1 MSDPSTK
8 DVKNL
13 IERLKNIDV
22 TRVEEDENVKG
33 EALALARKITST
45 LEGPINRA
53 TDLMFRVCAT
63 TACRIVLATYKKTS
77 SKIPLWTHGPPT
89 RPHGRWLPPPS
100 QLVINSCASFT
111 TFK

>member
-1 MSDPSTK
+1 MHGYPVALSKRSDPSTK
-8 DVKNL
+8 DIKNL

-22 TRVEEDENVKG
+22 ARVEEDEDVKG

-63 TACRIVLATYKKTS
+63 SAFRILLATYKIS
-77 SKIPLWTHGPPT
+77 SLTFRLQRALPWT
-89 RPHGRWLPPPS
+89 
-100 QLVINSCASFT
+100 
-111 TFK
+111 

>member
-22 TRVEEDENVKG
+22 ARMEEDEDVKG

-45 LEGPINRA
+45 LEGLINRA

-63 TACRIVLATYKKTS
+63 TACRIVLATYK
-77 SKIPLWTHGPPT
+77 
-89 RPHGRWLPPPS
+89 
-100 QLVINSCASFT
+100 INSL
-111 TFK
+111 TF